1 MSTYILRR
9 LLQMIPVFIGITIVS
24 FSIVHLAPGSP
35 IDLFT
40 GPDTHPDELARL
52 QELWGLN
59 DPVYVQYGRWFSSFI
74 TGDLGRSF
82 RTGDTVL
89 NMLVSRLPNTIQ
101 LNVFSLVFALAV
113 SIPVG
118 IFSALRQYSIADYVA
133 TFITFFGIAM
143 PNFWYALLLIYLF
156 YIKLEWLP
164 GMQMRTIGISVE
176 THGYYW
182 VIVDRIRHLILP
194 TIVMGTSAMASFT
207 RYMRASM
214 LQVIREDYVRT
225 ARAKG
230 LSERVVIYKH
240 ALRNSM
246 IPLVTILTFTIPSLL
261 AGSVVIET
269 IFSWPGVGRTVF
281 QAIGQRD
288 YNIVM
293 AFNTVMATLTL
304 VFMLIADIAYVVV
317 DPRIRFD

>member
-35 IDLFT
+35 IDIMAS
-40 GPDTHPDELARL
+40 PETHPDDLARL
-52 QELWGLN
+52 EELWGLN
-59 DPVYVQYGRWFSSFI
+59 DPVYVQYGRWFKSFV
-74 TGDLGRSF
+74 TGDFGRSF
-82 RTGDTVL
+82 RTGEPVL
-89 NMLVSRLPNTIQ
+89 EILLARLPNTIQ
-101 LNVFSLVFALAV
+101 LNLFSLIFALVIA
-113 SIPVG
+113 IPVG
-118 IFSALRQYSIADYVA
+118 IFSALRQYSVGDYIA
-133 TFITFFGIAM
+133 TFLTFFGIAM
-143 PNFWYALLLIYLF
+143 PNFWFALLLLYLF
-156 YIKLEWLP
+156 YIRLEWLP
-164 GMQMRTIGISVE
+164 GMQMRTIGVSTE
-176 THGYYW
+176 THGLF
-182 VIVDRIRHLILP
+182 VVLVDRIRHLILP
-194 TIVMGTSAMASFT
+194 TIVMGTHSMASFT

-214 LQVIREDYVRT
+214 LQVIREDYIRT

-240 ALRNSM
+240 ALRNGM

-261 AGSVVIET
+261 AGSVVIEQ

-293 AFNTVMATLTL
+293 AFNTVMATLTM
-304 VFMLIADIAYVVV
+304 VFMLLADIAYVVV